1 MEFKNIIGNTEVKEY
16 LNKSIK
22 QNNILHSYLFLGT
35 SGIGKLLIA
44 KEFAKAILCL
54 DENKLDSCTC
64 KSCTCFNG
72 KNHPDFYVI
81 NEEGETIKIEVIRS
95 ITEKVY
101 EKPIVSNKKVYI
113 INDCD
118 KMADEAQNCLLK
130 TLEEPPEFVVIIMI
144 SSNDNLILNTIKSRC
159 MSVKFKKIENSE
171 LLDYSKN
178 VLGYTEISSNLLK
191 SFDGSIGKAAKLK
204 ENKELYDQ
212 IEKLIINFAK
222 KDLIDIILDAK
233 ILYDKENIFDILDHV
248 IVCLFANAEINSN
261 YIDCI
266 KHVNECA
273 KKLRAN
279 GNFDM
284 SLDIMIFSIWEELNE
299 NSNRC

>member
-81 NEEGETIKIEVIRS
+81 NEEGETIKIEAIRS

-118 KMADEAQNCLLK
+118 KMTDEAQNCLLK

-159 MSVKFKKIENSE
+159 MSVKFKKIDNNE

-178 VLGYTEISSNLLK
+178 VLGYTEISNNLLK
-191 SFDGSIGKAAKLK
+191 SFEGSIGKAAKLQ

-248 IVCLFANAEINSN
+248 TVCLFANTEINSN